1 MRIIKYDLSSEAYGS
16 KGKLVY
22 GKKGTIADLII
33 DTGMLL
39 WSNYDKVIP
48 SLKTLNGIF
57 LAGAFPCA
65 GEWEPFE
72 ITVEEYDDLVQYLTS
87 LPSHRPYRTFE
98 NT

>member
-39 WSNYDKVIP
+39 WSDYDKVIP
-48 SLKTLNGIF
+48 PLKTLNRMF
-57 LAGAFPCA
+57 LEGAFPCA
-65 GEWEPFE
+65 GEWEPFD
-72 ITVEEYDDLVQYLTS
+72 ITEEEYDSLVQYLIS
-87 LPSHRPYRTFE
+87 LPLPRPYRTIE